1 MHAFRHLTVVIAL
14 CAGVSAQAQSLLS
27 MTQAA
32 SEIDTS
38 WQAARAQLDAA
49 EGRAGQA
56 RAGLLPS
63 VGLSSGASLADT
75 HVNRPPVSA
84 HPQTL
89 SAAINASMP
98 LYRPANGIAFEQGKR
113 GIDLARVQL
122 EASTQ
127 DLLVRVG
134 QAYFDVLVAR
144 DTLEL
149 VRAQKTA
156 VAEQLAFAK
165 RNFEVGTSTITDSR
179 EAQARFD
186 LVRAQEIAAE
196 NDLRVKT
203 LALAQITGLPN
214 PEPQPLADPP
224 RLPEATAEDVI
235 GWVQTAQSEQ
245 PQVRAAAIAL
255 DVARLETEKAET
267 GHLPT
272 VDLQASYGI
281 TRYPRGN
288 INLPDVDSRTNNA
301 SVGVALNMPIFAGY
315 AVQNRV
321 RETLAL
327 EEKARADLE
336 TARRTIA
343 QSTRAAYF
351 GLVSGRGQVEALE
364 AAEASSR
371 SALQANRLG
380 YEVGVRINIDV
391 LNAQSQLFQTQRD
404 LAQARYN
411 VLLGTLKLRQ
421 AAGTLSLDDVRAVD
435 NFLVKKPSSAY

>member
-1 MHAFRHLTVVIAL
+1 MHAFRRLSFVLVL
-14 CAGVSAQAQSLLS
+14 CACVPVHAQSLLS
-27 MTQAA
+27 MTESA
-32 SEIDTS
+32 SQIDTG

-98 LYRPANGIAFEQGKR
+98 LYRPANGIAYEQGKR

-134 QAYFDVLVAR
+134 QAYFDVLVAQ
-144 DTLEL
+144 DTLNL
-149 VRAQKTA
+149 VRAQKSA

-214 PEPQPLADPP
+214 PEPQPLRESAL
-224 RLPEATAEDVI
+224 LPERTPDADIE
-235 GWVQTAQSEQ
+235 WVQTAQSTQ
-245 PQVRAAAIAL
+245 PQVLAAAIAL
-255 DVARLETEKAET
+255 DVARLETQKAET
-267 GHLPT
+267 GYLPT
-272 VDLQASYGI
+272 VDLQASYGVQH
-281 TRYPRGN
+281 YPRGN
-288 INLPDVDSRTNNA
+288 VNMPNVNSRTNNA
-301 SVGVALNMPIFAGY
+301 SVGVALNMPLFTGY
-315 AVQNRV
+315 AVQNRI

-336 TARRTIA
+336 TARRATA
-343 QSTRAAYF
+343 QNTRAAYF
-351 GLVSGRGQVEALE
+351 GLESGRGQVSALQ

-371 SALQANRLG
+371 SALEANRLG

-404 LAQARYN
+404 LAAARYN

-435 NFLVKKPSSAY
+435 SFLVEKPL

>member
-1 MHAFRHLTVVIAL
+1 MHALRLIPLVLAL
-14 CAGVSAQAQSLLS
+14 GGALSAQAQSLLS
-27 MTQAA
+27 MAQSA
-32 SEIDTS
+32 SEIDSS

-56 RAGLLPS
+56 RAGLLPF
-63 VGLSSGASLADT
+63 VGLSSGASVAHT
-75 HVNRPPVSA
+75 EVNRPA
-84 HPQTL
+84 IRAQPQAL

-98 LYRPANGIAFEQGKR
+98 LYRPANGIAYNQSKR
-113 GIDLARVQL
+113 GVDIARVQL
-122 EASTQ
+122 EGSTQ

-134 QAYFDVLVAR
+134 QSYFDVLVAQ
-144 DTLEL
+144 DTLAL
-149 VRAQKTA
+149 VRAQKSA

-186 LVRAQEIAAE
+186 LVRAQEIAAD
-196 NDLRVKT
+196 NDLRVKI

-214 PEPQPLADPP
+214 PEPQPLDEPV
-224 RLPEATAEDVI
+224 RLPEPTAEDVI
-235 GWVQTAQSEQ
+235 AWVQTAQTEQ
-245 PQVRAAAIAL
+245 PQIRVAAIAL
-255 DVARLETEKAET
+255 DVARLETQKAET
-267 GHLPT
+267 GNLPT
-272 VDLQASYGI
+272 VDLQASYGV

-288 INLPDVDSRTNNA
+288 VNLPNIDSRTNNA
-301 SVGVALNMPIFAGY
+301 SIGVALSMPLFTGY

-336 TARRTIA
+336 TARRAIA

-351 GLVSGRGQVEALE
+351 GLESGRSQVSALE

-371 SALQANRLG
+371 SALEANRLG

-411 VLLGTLKLRQ
+411 VLLGTLRLRQ

-435 NFLVKKPSSAY
+435 NFLIKKPS